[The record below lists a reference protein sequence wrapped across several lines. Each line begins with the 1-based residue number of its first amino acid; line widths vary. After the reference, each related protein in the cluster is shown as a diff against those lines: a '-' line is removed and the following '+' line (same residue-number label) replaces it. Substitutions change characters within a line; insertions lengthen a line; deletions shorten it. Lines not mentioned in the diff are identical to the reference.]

1 MEWPIVNLP
10 ETIGN
15 NNTPQ
20 YLKNLTTIV
29 ITKEIYSRAASA
41 CISDITI
48 NHLENGLKQKVHTY
62 INNLQKIDIENWD
75 NTSYNS
81 DSIDT
86 PENNTKNGYRIMA
99 REFMELMTY
108 AASCNNNSNGRII
121 DICQGGLDAVHD
133 LLKYRLPTGSSVLA
147 AKDAYVLCSSL
158 CTSSTIKL
166 DTHIITGSR
175 SPDIDYK
182 FGLYT
187 NGNGN
192 GTSNTNVEQDDINK
206 LYSGKACDYITKL
219 RLAGQIETSSS
230 SLAKYTLMNSDIVSK
245 LTNKTF
251 IVLGC
256 DHPLSPTRS
265 LLRIPNVTV
274 IGIPQSWIGLDSII
288 EYVQYNS
295 PDDTTFIYP
304 TISSNDATSGNS
316 TKRNDGNLIL
326 SHGPHIVQWILDNTT
341 RILSKDSSSKEHE
354 FMLVPMPMML
364 LWSSLSSSYLPP
376 ELSVRYSASSDL
388 IIQRLIGSIVGSA
401 KAKISMWMYQ
411 SSTTCMIVPPAS
423 TTKSKELLSKR
434 PSHEAWIHTLS
445 MDTVLT
451 PQFQVDPSVSNSNV
465 DNDISEEEEAV
476 TTVADTGEKKK
487 TTTARVH
494 NNNNHDYAI
503 VNGIITS
510 SSTIGGSCGGCR
522 SGSHHVL
529 AEMIRMW
536 RCLIINLSHNH
547 PNEGNIDGSY
557 DSDEDSDDDDDVTN
571 ATNQNY
577 VHVFA
582 PYVPISKNIAKFF
595 FTDTN
600 ILEPNLKIFDVNVA
614 SSLMTAIGL
623 AGLCDPLVNRPM
635 PTIDDGYTSQYN
647 STPFSMF
654 WNGSVHGGIWNC
666 PYTLD
671 STLNGYT
678 SYLLGKVYNYYDSI
692 NAVYNAGTTA
702 TAITAGTAAGT
713 TTTTTF
719 TTDDSSE
726 LESQQQQQKQNDNE
740 IIIDHVPSK
749 LLVLEDGNSD
759 EQPPMDETMPDCVRE
774 RLEIL

>member
-29 ITKEIYSRAASA
+29 FTKEIYSRAARA

-48 NHLENGLKQKVHTY
+48 NHVDNGLKQKVHTY
-62 INNLQKIDIENWD
+62 LNNLQKIDIENWN

-86 PENNTKNGYRIMA
+86 PENNTKNGYRTMA
-99 REFMELMTY
+99 HEFMELMTY

-133 LLKYRLPTGSSVLA
+133 LFKYRLPTGSSVLA
-147 AKDAYVLCSSL
+147 AKDAYILCSSL

-166 DTHIITGSR
+166 STNITTGSR

-187 NGNGN
+187 NDNGN

-206 LYSGKACDYITKL
+206 LYSGKACNYITKL
-219 RLAGQIETSSS
+219 RLAGQIETSAS

-256 DHPLSPTRS
+256 DHPLSPTKS

-274 IGIPQSWIGLDSII
+274 IGIPQSWIGLDRII

-341 RILSKDSSSKEHE
+341 RILSKDSSSNEHE
-354 FMLVPMPMML
+354 FVLVPMPMMS

-388 IIQRLIGSIVGSA
+388 IIQRLIGSIVGST
-401 KAKISMWMYQ
+401 KAKISIWMYQ

-434 PSHEAWIHTLS
+434 PSHEAWIHALS
-445 MDTVLT
+445 MNTVLT
-451 PQFQVDPSVSNSNV
+451 PQFEVDTSVSNSNV
-465 DNDISEEEEAV
+465 DNDVSEKEEAV
-476 TTVADTGEKKK
+476 TTVADTVEEKKT

-510 SSTIGGSCGGCR
+510 SSTIGGSCGGCS

-557 DSDEDSDDDDDVTN
+557 DSDEDSDDDDDDVTN

-582 PYVPISKNIAKFF
+582 PYVPILKNIAKFF

-678 SYLLGKVYNYYDSI
+678 SYLLGK
-692 NAVYNAGTTA
+692 
-702 TAITAGTAAGT
+702 
-713 TTTTTF
+713 
-719 TTDDSSE
+719 
-726 LESQQQQQKQNDNE
+726 QKQNDNE

-749 LLVLEDGNSD
+749 LLVLQDGNSD